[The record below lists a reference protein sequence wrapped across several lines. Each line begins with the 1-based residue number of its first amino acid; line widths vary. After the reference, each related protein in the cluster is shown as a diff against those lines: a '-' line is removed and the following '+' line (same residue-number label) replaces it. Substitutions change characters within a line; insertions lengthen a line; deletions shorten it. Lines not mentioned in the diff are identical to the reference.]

1 MSLSEPLN
9 KYLERTYYVHVDV
22 KLLTLGAGTADHC

>member
-9 KYLERTYYVHVDV
+9 KNDKDSIV
-22 KLLTLGAGTADHC
+22 KYSELRR